1 MIFSGKRNKNKQW
14 AMCENIVPNKEK
26 TMLNI
31 IKDEKTYSNLWEFA
45 DEIGINK
52 FKKWAMK
59 EYDLTIYDWE
69 EFINFEDTIGNSD
82 IETIGDYYKQQS
94 ENYFVEYIDDGNTG
108 YIKVIKFKEN

>member
-1 MIFSGKRNKNKQW
+1 
-14 AMCENIVPNKEK
+14 
-26 TMLNI
+26 MLNI

-82 IETIGDYYKQQS
+82 I
-94 ENYFVEYIDDGNTG
+94 
-108 YIKVIKFKEN
+108 